1 MWKRLLVIVVAIGL
15 LFLALKGIQLHE
27 TLDILKNASWAP
39 CFLALFILVVM
50 TYLRG
55 VRWSYLLA
63 MQGYHYSAW
72 NCFLVYMVSMFWGN
86 VTPGRAGDFV
96 KVLYLK
102 KDLKAPVGSG
112 MASVL
117 VDRVLDLYLLL
128 VMGGLGLWINPM
140 PTDPDSINMIKA
152 VKIFFL
158 ILLLISLLAFNKKIG
173 GLLLKA
179 AFQRLMKQEHREK
192 TDKLFED
199 FHKGMGAFYK
209 STIFIPVF
217 LSVVSYALI
226 FGASLLMA
234 QSIGLNINIF
244 YLTFTISIVNI
255 VSLLTLF
262 GLGTRD
268 LACQKLLG
276 LVSIKPEAAEAFSL
290 LIFFFATAAFTLVC
304 FLFSFL
310 KPIPLEGFSTEKG
323 NTRLY
328 SNRKKILSTKPRKP
342 KKKR

>member
-1 MWKRLLVIVVAIGL
+1 MWKRIAVIAFAIGL
-15 LFLALKGIQLHE
+15 LALALKGVKLHE
-27 TLDILKNASWAP
+27 TLYILKDANWLL
-39 CFLALFILVVM
+39 CFLALIILVVM

-55 VRWSYLLA
+55 VRWSYLLK
-63 MQGYHYSAW
+63 MQGYEYSAW

-102 KDLKAPVGSG
+102 QDVKAPIGTG

-140 PTDPDSINMIKA
+140 PTDPDSVNMIKA
-152 VKIFFL
+152 VKYFFL
-158 ILLLISLLAFNKKIG
+158 ILLLISLLAFNKKVG
-173 GLLLKA
+173 GFLLKIA
-179 AFQRLMKQEHREK
+179 SRSLMKQAHQEK
-192 TDKLFED
+192 TDKIFGD
-199 FHKGMGAFYK
+199 FHRGMESFYK
-209 STIFIPVF
+209 PAIAWPVA
-217 LSVVSYALI
+217 LSAAAYALI
-226 FGASLLMA
+226 FWSCQLLA
-234 QSIGLNINIF
+234 QSIGLDINI
-244 YLTFTISIVNI
+244 YYITFTISVVNI

-276 LVSIKPEAAEAFSL
+276 LISIRPEAAEAFSL
-290 LIFFFATAAFTLVC
+290 LIFFFATALFTLIC

-310 KPIPLEGFSTEKG
+310 KPLPLEGFSTAAQDGGSSKLKASSAPRG
-323 NTRLY
+323 
-328 SNRKKILSTKPRKP
+328 KKT

>member
-15 LFLALKGIQLHE
+15 LALSLKGVKLHE
-27 TLDILKNASWAP
+27 TLEILKGANWLL
-39 CFLALFILVVM
+39 CFLALVILVFM

-55 VRWSYLLA
+55 VRWSYLLK
-63 MQGYHYSAW
+63 MQGYQYSAW

-96 KVLYLK
+96 KVLYAK
-102 KDLKAPVGSG
+102 QDVKAPIGSG

-140 PTDPDSINMIKA
+140 PTDPDSVNMIKA
-152 VKIFFL
+152 VKYLFV

-173 GLLLKA
+173 GFLLKIA
-179 AFQRLMKQEHREK
+179 SRAMMKQAHQEK
-192 TDKLFED
+192 TDKIFGD
-199 FHKGMGAFYK
+199 FHKGMESFYRPAM
-209 STIFIPVF
+209 IWPVV
-217 LSVVSYALI
+217 LSIIAYALI
-226 FGASLLMA
+226 YWSCQLLA
-234 QSIGLNINIF
+234 QSIGLNINI
-244 YLTFTISIVNI
+244 YYITFTISVVNI

-268 LACQKLLG
+268 LAIQKLLG
-276 LVSIKPEAAEAFSL
+276 LISISREPAEAFSL
-290 LIFFFATAAFTLVC
+290 LIFFFATALFTLIC

-310 KPIPLEGFSTEKG
+310 KPLPIGGLSQAAQDAGPVKQKG
-323 NTRLY
+323 PSVSR
-328 SNRKKILSTKPRKP
+328 RKKS

>member
-1 MWKRLLVIVVAIGL
+1 MWKRLVVIVVAIGL
-15 LFLALKGIQLHE
+15 LALALKGVKLHE
-27 TLDILKNASWAP
+27 TMDILKGADWRL
-39 CFLALFILVVM
+39 CFLALMILVFM

-55 VRWSYLLA
+55 VRWSRLLK
-63 MQGYHYSAW
+63 MQGYEYSAW

-102 KDLKAPVGSG
+102 QDVKAPIGSG
-112 MASVL
+112 MASVF

-140 PTDPDSINMIKA
+140 PTDPDSVNMIKA
-152 VKIFFL
+152 VKYFFL

-173 GLLLKA
+173 GWLLKA

-192 TDKLFED
+192 TDKIFED
-199 FHKGMGAFYK
+199 FHKGMGSFYK
-209 STIFIPVF
+209 PAIAWPVV
-217 LSVVSYALI
+217 LSAIAYALI
-226 FGASLLMA
+226 YWSCQLLA
-234 QSIGLNINIF
+234 QSIGLGINIF
-244 YLTFTISIVNI
+244 YITFTISVVNI

-276 LVSIKPEAAEAFSL
+276 LISIRPEAAEAFSL
-290 LIFFFATAAFTLVC
+290 LIFFFATALFTLVC
-304 FLFSFL
+304 FFFSFL
-310 KPIPLEGFSTEKG
+310 KPLPIGGLSGDSDASGPSKG
-323 NTRLY
+323 KAPSALG
-328 SNRKKILSTKPRKP
+328 RKKS